1 MTAGSDVAAGSR
13 AYEVVLSHIEE
24 AILDGSLVIGQQ
36 LPPERDL
43 ATQLGVSR
51 PAVREAIHALVAQGV
66 LTASVGPRGGT
77 RVAALR
83 TEALK
88 KVLRLQ
94 VALADFPVE
103 DVTEVRIALER
114 TTIAAACRDITDEDL
129 AELRAALDQMATVED
144 PDVFNDLDTR
154 YHVAIATTGRN
165 TLATDMTIAIRESL
179 RRPIV
184 TAEKQMADWPT
195 FRRQAMADHEKVY
208 DALVDRDPQRAAEAM
223 ESHIRAAYAILPI
236 EPDQRAA
243 AAVSAPNDARTPS
256 AAARPARVAP
266 RVDADAP

>member
-1 MTAGSDVAAGSR
+1 MTVSRGDDVTEGSR
-13 AYEVVLSHIEE
+13 AYEVVLNHIEE
-24 AILDGSLVIGQQ
+24 AILGGSLVIGQQ

-51 PAVREAIHALVAQGV
+51 AAVREAIHALVAQGV
-66 LTASVGPRGGT
+66 LSASVGPRGGT
-77 RVAALR
+77 RVAAFR

-114 TTIAAACRDITDEDL
+114 TTIAAACRDITEEHL
-129 AELRAALDQMATVED
+129 EELRDILDEMAVAQD
-144 PDVFNDLDTR
+144 PDTFNDLDTR
-154 YHVAIATTGRN
+154 FHVAIANTGRN

-184 TAEKQMADWPT
+184 TAEKNMRDWPA
-195 FRRQAMADHEKVY
+195 FRRATMADHQEVY
-208 DALVDRDPQRAAEAM
+208 EALLARDQKRAATAM

-236 EPDQRAA
+236 EPQAQPQ
-243 AAVSAPNDARTPS
+243 S
-256 AAARPARVAP
+256 
-266 RVDADAP
+266 